1 MAARMIIISTEIWAR
16 EQESIMERSR
26 EENNSGTIFGKKRT
40 NCFYWVLGTVLWLIM
55 NQREITEIIGSWLVI
70 SVAFA
75 WVMQDRTGGAALS
88 QSFLPSLA
96 ITLVAVGTGFIF
108 HELAHKYASIH
119 YGAHAEFFAW
129 PVGLGIA
136 LLLAFTVGIVF
147 AAPGAVY
154 IMAPHLSKKQNGIIS
169 AVGPITNILI
179 GLVFF
184 VLGII
189 LAAIAP
195 QSFLKEIAIG
205 AFQINF
211 VLAFF
216 NMLPI
221 FPLDGSKVF
230 AWDKGIWAAIIGTA
244 LLGPIILSLLV
255 SAAL

>member
-1 MAARMIIISTEIWAR
+1 
-16 EQESIMERSR
+16 
-26 EENNSGTIFGKKRT
+26 
-40 NCFYWVLGTVLWLIM
+40 M
-55 NQREITEIIGSWLVI
+55 NQRELVELIGSWLVI

-75 WVMQDRTGGAALS
+75 WVMQTRTTGATLS
-88 QSFLPSLA
+88 QTFLPSLA
-96 ITLVAVGTGFIF
+96 IALVAVGTGFIF

-129 PVGLGIA
+129 PLGLGIA
-136 LLLAFTVGIVF
+136 LLLAFTIGIVF

-154 IMAPHLSKKQNGIIS
+154 IMAPQLSKKQNGIIS

-184 VLGII
+184 VLGVI

-195 QSFLKEIAIG
+195 QSFLQEIAWG

-211 VLAFF
+211 WLAFF

-230 AWDKGIWAAIIGTA
+230 AWDKKIWGFIIAAA
-244 LLGPIILSLLV
+244 FLVPLLLSLLV

>member
-1 MAARMIIISTEIWAR
+1 
-16 EQESIMERSR
+16 
-26 EENNSGTIFGKKRT
+26 
-40 NCFYWVLGTVLWLIM
+40 M
-55 NQREITEIIGSWLVI
+55 NQRELTEIIGSWLVI

-75 WVMQDRTGGAALS
+75 WVMQDRSGAATLS

-96 ITLVAVGTGFIF
+96 IALVAVGTGFIF

-129 PVGLGIA
+129 PLGLGIA

-169 AVGPITNILI
+169 AVGPITNII
-179 GLVFF
+179 VGLAFF
-184 VLGII
+184 VLAII
-189 LAAIAP
+189 FFILIP
-195 QSFLKEIAIG
+195 DSFLAEVVNES
-205 AFQINF
+205 FRINF
-211 VLAFF
+211 MLAFF

-230 AWDKGIWAAIIGTA
+230 SWNKGIWFAIIGTA
-244 LLGPIILSLLV
+244 LLGPIILGLLV